1 MTVVMAFLAASVL
14 IALLATKDPAG
25 NITISHQAV
34 GAACLLSILMGLGLW
49 LLMKRIAK
57 TFVSFSR
64 RRAESFTNQNS

>member
-1 MTVVMAFLAASVL
+1 MVIAFLAASVL

-25 NITISHQAV
+25 NITISDQAV
-34 GAACLLSILMGLGLW
+34 GAVCAFSILMGLGLW

-64 RRAESFTNQNS
+64 RGADPFTNQNS